1 MSRRTVFLTGATGV
15 WGRATLAEFARRGTE
30 YHVIALVQSLSD
42 VDKVIVDYQ
51 DQGWLTLLEG
61 DLIDPSVVAYGVKKA
76 NVVLHLG
83 AVVSPLADQHPQWA
97 MRVNITG
104 VHNLVRAV
112 RSLPDP
118 GSVALVGVGSVA
130 QYGSRNPPLHWG
142 E

>member
-15 WGRATLAEFARRGTE
+15 WGRATLAEFARRGAE

-42 VDKVIVDYQ
+42 VDKVLFDYQ
-51 DQGWLTLLEG
+51 EQGWLTLLEG

-76 NVVLHLG
+76 DVVLHLG

-118 GSVALVGVGSVA
+118 GRVALVGIGYVA
-130 QYGSRNPPLHWG
+130 Q
-142 E
+142 